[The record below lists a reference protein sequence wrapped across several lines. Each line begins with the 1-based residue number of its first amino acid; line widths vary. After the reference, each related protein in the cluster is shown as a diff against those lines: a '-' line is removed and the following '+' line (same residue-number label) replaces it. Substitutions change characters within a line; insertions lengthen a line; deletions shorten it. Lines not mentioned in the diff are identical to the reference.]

1 LYAIFIVDPIN
12 AFVTNNELG
21 VLLLLRN
28 FEYTLLIVVSILG
41 LANFGFC
48 PKIILFTFIKVE
60 LMGEIEVLV
69 RKIFLLLLL
78 LYEVDI
84 LLEENNLMLVEE
96 LNSFAE

>member
-1 LYAIFIVDPIN
+1 LHAIFIVDPIN

-21 VLLLLRN
+21 VL
-28 FEYTLLIVVSILG
+28 IVVSILG
-41 LANFGFC
+41 LSNFGFC

-78 LYEVDI
+78 LYELDI

-96 LNSFAE
+96 LNSFSEYCIG